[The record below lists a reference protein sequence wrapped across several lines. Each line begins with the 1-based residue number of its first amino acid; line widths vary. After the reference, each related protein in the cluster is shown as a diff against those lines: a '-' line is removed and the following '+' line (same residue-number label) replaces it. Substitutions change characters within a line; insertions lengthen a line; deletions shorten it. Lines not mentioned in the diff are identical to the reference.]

1 MCVYVYIHTLYVYN
15 HNFFIHLSMDT
26 SFFQILA
33 TVNLAVVNMG
43 VQLSLRG
50 TDFIFFV
57 YIPRRGIR
65 LTGY

>member
-1 MCVYVYIHTLYVYN
+1 
-15 HNFFIHLSMDT
+15 MDT

-43 VQLSLRG
+43 MQLSLRG